1 MQKPVI
7 FCAADHAGFRLK
19 EQLRRWL
26 EGRGYEVID
35 LGTTSA
41 QDMDYPDVVIP
52 CAQAVAHSRGA
63 ALGIVIG
70 GSGNGEQMAAN
81 KVAGIR
87 AALCYDV
94 RTAKLAREHNNANVL
109 SLGAR
114 MPSGSLVAAKKIV
127 QAFVTTPF
135 SGAARHARRIKKIA
149 SYESR

>member
-19 EQLRRWL
+19 DQLRRWL
-26 EGRGYEVID
+26 EGHGYEVVD
-35 LGTTSA
+35 FGTTSSK
-41 QDMDYPDVVIP
+41 DMDYPDVVIP
-52 CAQAVAHSRGA
+52 CAEAVAQSRGQA
-63 ALGIVIG
+63 FGIIIG

-94 RTAKLAREHNNANVL
+94 RTAKLAREHNNANVV

-114 MPSGSLVAAKKIV
+114 MPSGSLLTAKKIV
-127 QAFVTTPF
+127 QAFITTPF
-135 SGAARHARRIKKIA
+135 SGAARHVRRLKKIA